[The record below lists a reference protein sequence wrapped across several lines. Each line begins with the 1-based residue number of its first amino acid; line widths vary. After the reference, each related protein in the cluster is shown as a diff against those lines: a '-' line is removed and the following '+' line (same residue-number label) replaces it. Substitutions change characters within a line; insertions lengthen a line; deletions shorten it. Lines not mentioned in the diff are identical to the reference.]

1 MYEEKFMRYALAR
14 AKKAASIGEVPV
26 GAVVVQNGKLI
37 SSGYNRRES
46 KKNALMHAEITAIDR
61 ACKRLGGWR
70 LCGCDLYVTL
80 EPCPMCAGA
89 IVNARLEHI
98 YVGTRDPKAGAFGS
112 VCDLAQM
119 PLNHKPEVTYGYL
132 KQDCTE
138 ILKQFFRTLR
148 NRNR

>member
-89 IVNARLEHI
+89 IINARLDSVYI
-98 YVGTRDPKAGAFGS
+98 GVRDAKGGACGS
-112 VCDLAQM
+112 VTDLFFY
-119 PLNHKPEVTYGYL
+119 PFHHRPKVYKG
-132 KQDCTE
+132 
-138 ILKQFFRTLR
+138 ILEEECKAVLSAFFQELR
-148 NRNR
+148 